1 MQQTGWKEHHKA
13 HVYWSGLVFQ
23 FPELPAVQSSASLL
37 TSLSLSFLLCKMGI
51 IRPTP
56 RTAKAGFLHFQP
68 QVKMGF
74 RGVSQSLKLY
84 LGTVC
89 GVCVCNSV
97 VTPGGKELS
106 IGKDIQ
112 TTYLVHGQ
120 LVQSGPSE
128 ETAKLGGDQCNSG
141 PTVGWQGEEA
151 GYVHGD
157 CAISKYTEDNG
168 AAVLTW

>member
-1 MQQTGWKEHHKA
+1 MGKGHAQRGPRGGRHPGHTEQEAWIPGKTIADELKRTCPVLFNVRRETSKCSKLDGRSITRPMSH
-13 HVYWSGLVFQ
+13 WSGLAFQ

-56 RTAKAGFLHFQP
+56 RTAKAGFLQFQP

-89 GVCVCNSV
+89 GVCVCV
-97 VTPGGKELS
+97 CVM
-106 IGKDIQ
+106 
-112 TTYLVHGQ
+112 
-120 LVQSGPSE
+120 
-128 ETAKLGGDQCNSG
+128 
-141 PTVGWQGEEA
+141 
-151 GYVHGD
+151 
-157 CAISKYTEDNG
+157 
-168 AAVLTW
+168 VL